1 MADDIGRE
9 RRDEQQGAQDELTVM
24 YLGYNGYLYFFLLHF
39 QTFKIILILRY
50 INTAF
55 GSVNINL

>member
-1 MADDIGRE
+1 MADDICRE
-9 RRDEQQGAQDELTVM
+9 RRDEQQGAQDELAIV
-24 YLGYNGYLYFFLLHF
+24 YLGDNGDLYLFLLHF

-55 GSVNINL
+55 VSVNVNL